1 MRDNPVDQPT
11 ASINYPLGFK
21 PEPGE
26 ALDIAP
32 GVKWLRLPL
41 PFLLEHINVWLLRDG
56 DGWAIVDTGLF
67 SNTTR
72 EIWQYVFDQY
82 LGNAPITRVLVTHM
96 HPDHVGCA
104 GWLTRKFGIEL
115 WMPGD
120 EYMLC
125 RTLVA
130 DTGKP
135 ASPEGLRFY
144 TDAGFTIENLDLY
157 QEFFG
162 TFGNVVSPLPESFRQ
177 LHADMTIQIGDYPW
191 EVIIGRGHS
200 PEHACLLCREL
211 NLLIAGDQILPTI
224 SPNVSVYPTEPS
236 ANPLRSW
243 FESLEKLKT
252 VLPVDV
258 LVLPA
263 HGKPFRGAHI
273 RLDELIEEHETGL
286 NKLRKI
292 CSKPKRALDVFPALF
307 KARIT
312 DQNLIMATGE
322 ALSHLNYLVEKGEME
337 FAMDEAG
344 VNWYQRR

>member
-1 MRDNPVDQPT
+1 MGES
-11 ASINYPLGFK
+11 AESLNYPLGFK

-41 PFLLEHINVWLLRDG
+41 PFLLQHINVWLLRDG

-72 EIWQYVFDQY
+72 EIWQYLFDHY
-82 LGNAPITRVLVTHM
+82 LDNAPITRVLVTHM

-104 GWLTRKFGIEL
+104 GWLARKFRIEL
-115 WMPGD
+115 WMPED
-120 EYMLC
+120 EYLLC

-135 ASPEGLRFY
+135 APPEGLRFY
-144 TDAGFTIENLDLY
+144 TRAGFTVENLDRYL
-157 QEFFG
+157 EFFG
-162 TFGNVVSPLPESFRQ
+162 AFGHVVSPLPESFRQ
-177 LHADMTIQIGDYPW
+177 LSEGLTVRIGDHQW

-200 PEHACLLCREL
+200 PEHACLFCPDL

-224 SPNVSVYPTEPS
+224 SPNVSVYPTEPT
-236 ANPLRSW
+236 ANPLRCW
-243 FESLEKLKT
+243 FDSLEKLKT
-252 VLPVDV
+252 VLPADV

-286 NKLRKI
+286 NRLTKI
-292 CSKPKRALDVFPALF
+292 CSEPKRALDVFPALF

-322 ALSHLNYLVEKGEME
+322 AISHLNYLVEKGEMAIE
-337 FAMDEAG
+337 QDSAG